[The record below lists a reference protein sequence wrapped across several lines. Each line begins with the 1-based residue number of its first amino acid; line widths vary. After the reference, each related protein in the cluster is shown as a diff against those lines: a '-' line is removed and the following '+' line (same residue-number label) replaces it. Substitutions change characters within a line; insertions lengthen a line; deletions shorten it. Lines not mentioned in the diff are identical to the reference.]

1 MRYQISHTLSYTY
14 DRPVTLAPHQVRLL
28 PRSDVTQAVRSYSLA
43 VSPLPTQIIENVDLD
58 GSSLLLLYF
67 SDEPIESFT
76 ITVASEVETFRSNPF
91 AFLLE
96 PWATHLPIDYPMSLL
111 AQLQPYLA
119 AQGQGFA
126 ALDPI
131 AVQLAQEI
139 FHSTDGNVVA
149 FLTAL
154 NQQIYENCVYVI
166 RETGDPFP
174 PGITWT
180 KQAGSCRDL
189 AVLFM
194 EVCRAVGLAARF
206 VSGYH
211 EGDSDWTDRH
221 LHAWVEVYLPGAG
234 WRGYD
239 PTQALAVGD
248 RYIPLT
254 ASPYS
259 RNAAPVAGALK
270 TGIGAQAEMSYKLDI
285 TPVE

>member
-1 MRYQISHTLSYTY
+1 MRYQISHTLSYVY

-43 VSPLPTQIIENVDLD
+43 VDPLPTQIIENLDLD

-67 SDEPIESFT
+67 SDEPIESFM
-76 ITVASEVETFRSNPF
+76 ITVTSEVETFRSNPF

-96 PWATHLPIDYPMSLL
+96 PWAIELPIDYPLSLRS
-111 AQLQPYLA
+111 QLEPYLT
-119 AQGQGFA
+119 GHGRSFSMV
-126 ALDPI
+126 DPV

-139 FHSTDGNVVA
+139 WQSTGGNVVA

-154 NQQIYENCVYVI
+154 NQRIYDACDYMI

-174 PGITWT
+174 AGLTWV
-180 KQAGSCRDL
+180 KQAGSCRDF

-206 VSGYH
+206 VSGYQ
-211 EGDSDWTDRH
+211 EGDSDWQDRH

-248 RYIPLT
+248 RYIPLA
-254 ASPYS
+254 ASPYP
-259 RNAAPVAGALK
+259 RNAAPISGALK
-270 TGIGAQAEMSYKLDI
+270 TGQGAQAEMTYKLDI
-285 TPVE
+285 KSIG